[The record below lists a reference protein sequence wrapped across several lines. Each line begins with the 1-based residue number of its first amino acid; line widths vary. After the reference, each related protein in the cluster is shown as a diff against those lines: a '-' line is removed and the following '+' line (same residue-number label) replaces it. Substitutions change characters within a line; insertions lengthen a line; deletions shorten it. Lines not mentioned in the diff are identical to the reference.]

1 MKLRRPQ
8 RSRDVT
14 VLELFCLVL
23 LYTTLWPIGIYV
35 VIRYRVI
42 QAVIAGYREAPTGH

>member
-14 VLELFCLVL
+14 GFELFCLVL
-23 LYTTLWPIGIYV
+23 LYTALWPIGIYV

-42 QAVIAGYREAPTGH
+42 QTVIAGYREARTGH